1 MKYLKIH
8 EDFLR
13 KHETTPRKELTE
25 LFNAKFK
32 VQVSIKGLSQKCRKL
47 GLVCPNNGCFKKGSI
62 PANKGKK
69 GLTGANKT
77 SFAKGNVPLS
87 TRKVGTISTRKD
99 KNERPYMHIKVAEPN
114 KWQMLHVYI
123 WETKHGKIPKG
134 YCVIFKDKDTLNPR
148 LDNLMLVSRAELAR
162 LNQKYAYIDESLKE
176 TALQVIKINDA
187 IIKKSKK
194 LKQGI

>member
-13 KHETTPRKELTE
+13 KHETTPRKELAE
-25 LFNAKFK
+25 LFNDKFK
-32 VQVSIKGLSQKCRKL
+32 TQISHKGLAQKCRKL
-47 GLVCPNNGCFKKGSI
+47 GLVCPNNGRFQKGSV
-62 PANKGKK
+62 PANKGTK

-77 SFAKGNVPLS
+77 SFRPGNVPPN
-87 TRKVGTISTRKD
+87 TRKARSISTRKA
-99 KNERPYMHIKVAEPN
+99 KNGNSYMHIKVAEPN

-123 WETKHGKIPKG
+123 WETKYGKIPKG
-134 YCVIFKDKDTLNPR
+134 YCVIFKDKNTLNTR
-148 LDNLMLVSRAELAR
+148 LDNLMLVSRAELVR
-162 LNQKYAYIDESLKE
+162 LNQKYAYIDERLKE

>member
-1 MKYLKIH
+1 MTYLKIH

-13 KHETTPRKELTE
+13 KHETTPRKKLAE
-25 LFNAKFK
+25 LFNDKFK
-32 VQVSIKGLSQKCRKL
+32 TQASAKALGQKCIKL
-47 GLVCPNNGCFKKGSI
+47 GLVCPNNGHFKKGSI
-62 PANKGKK
+62 PANKGTK

-77 SFAKGNVPLS
+77 SFAKGSVPAS

-99 KNERPYMHIKVAEPN
+99 KNERPYMHIKVAVPN

-194 LKQGI
+194 LKQSN